1 MDERADSDDDSSVL
15 SLSQSV
21 SFSPFESEN
30 SEDDSNEQVYES
42 EEPDESSTGIVEPY
56 QFESLAETSA
66 TDTHSLDSETEDSQN
81 RIGNTDW

>member
-1 MDERADSDDDSSVL
+1 MDERADSGDDSSVL
-15 SLSQSV
+15 SLSV

-30 SEDDSNEQVYES
+30 SEDDSNEEVYES

-56 QFESLAETSA
+56 QFEPLAETSA
-66 TDTHSLDSETEDSQN
+66 TDTDSLDSETEDSQN